1 MKRKKIATDNNLDKR
16 PLTKEMAEVITEKT
30 SDTEERVEKM
40 EARGRVVIDEV
51 SSETMKRGSTET
63 DIMRPAT
70 ETNLVTREKM
80 ITEEADTRM
89 IVIVKDG
96 TTVRDTM
103 IEKYLQLLALTRD
116 TIANCQL
123 LIPWRTEN
131 RYNND

>member
-16 PLTKEMAEVITEKT
+16 PLTKEMVEVITEKT
-30 SDTEERVEKM
+30 TDTEERAEKM
-40 EARGRVVIDEV
+40 EARGQGEIDEV
-51 SSETMKRGSTET
+51 SSETMTRDSTET
-63 DIMRPAT
+63 DIMRQAT
-70 ETNLVTREKM
+70 EMNLVTREKM

-116 TIANCQL
+116 TTVNCQL

-131 RYNND
+131 RYNDE

>member
-30 SDTEERVEKM
+30 TDTEERVEKM

-63 DIMRPAT
+63 DIMRQAT
-70 ETNLVTREKM
+70 EMNLVTREKM

-103 IEKYLQLLALTRD
+103 IEKYLLLLALTRD
-116 TIANCQL
+116 TIVNCQL
-123 LIPWRTEN
+123 LIPWRIEN
-131 RYNND
+131 RYNDD